1 MAQYSKLCLESSHT
15 SGHSTERTF
24 GHGRFKPMRRFS
36 LLVLLAGLLAA
47 SCGPP
52 APPRAADRQFE
63 LTGQV
68 LALRPE
74 HGEVLI
80 RHEDIPNF
88 MPGMTMPFRVQDPAL
103 LAPLAAGDL
112 VTATLVVGDRSYLT
126 AITKTGSAPMP
137 DEAVG
142 FPPGAGVHILEPG
155 DEAPPTTLTD
165 QDGQAVSLADWR
177 GQAVAVTFIFTRC
190 PLPEFCPLMDRRF
203 LEVQRAAASDAALQ
217 DRVRLLS
224 VSFDPDYD
232 TPDVLKAHAA
242 RLGANEARWRFA
254 TAPAEVVDRFAA
266 EFGVNVIRVADGDIT
281 HSLRTAVIGPDGRMT
296 AVYSGNEW
304 TAAQLVADLRG
315 ALASAPR

>member
-1 MAQYSKLCLESSHT
+1 
-15 SGHSTERTF
+15 
-24 GHGRFKPMRRFS
+24 MRRSARLAAVAS
-36 LLVLLAGLLAA
+36 LLLAG
-47 SCGPP
+47 CGTPQPP
-52 APPRAADRQFE
+52 PAADRQYE

-74 HGEVLI
+74 QGEVLI

-103 LAPLAAGDL
+103 LAPLTAGDL
-112 VTATLVVGDRSYLT
+112 VTATLVVGERSYLS

-155 DEAPPTTLTD
+155 DEAPPTALTD
-165 QDGQAVSLADWR
+165 QDGRAVSLADWR

-203 LEVQRAAASDAALQ
+203 LEVQRAASTDPALG

-232 TPDVLKAHAA
+232 TPEVLKAHAA
-242 RLGANEARWRFA
+242 RLGANEAQWRFA
-254 TAPAEVVDRFAA
+254 TAPPDVVDRFAA
-266 EFGVNVIRVADGDIT
+266 EFGVNVIRIADGDIT

-304 TAAQLVADLRG
+304 TSAQLVEDLRR
-315 ALASAPR
+315 ALAQTPR